1 MSWGAHLHAHTA
13 SLPGSQ
19 LPGVCHAGGGYGTGE
34 VCLGGTCGWTQCGAS
49 TEGPQQGRSGGAIC
63 LPSPLLWWLFQE
75 VHRIVNQALKRYS
88 EDRIGMVDYA
98 LESGGVCAA
107 LLLQPSPG
115 PRAGLW
121 QLPEQLCARQAGLVR
136 SPPTRT
142 HHKGPRPAGRHAW
155 LG

>member
-1 MSWGAHLHAHTA
+1 MSLGAHLHTL
-13 SLPGSQ
+13 LPA
-19 LPGVCHAGGGYGTGE
+19 P
-34 VCLGGTCGWTQCGAS
+34 GAS
-49 TEGPQQGRSGGAIC
+49 SLVCAMREAGMGRGRYAWVARVAGRSVVQAQKGPGRGGPGGAIC
-63 LPSPLLWWLFQE
+63 LPSPLLWCLFQE

-142 HHKGPRPAGRHAW
+142 HHKGP
-155 LG
+155 